1 MGKRLTKV
9 VTRTGDSGTTGMAD
23 GSRRSKDDPR
33 VHALGEVD
41 ELNAQL
47 GMVLSLLGKTEP
59 SDVLFAIQHDL
70 FDIGAELCQPGK
82 SLISKKHVDALE
94 HHVETFNAEL
104 SPLREFIL
112 PGGSPAVASLQLSRA
127 VCRRVERSLVALD
140 QADTINSMTRQ
151 YLNRLSD
158 LLFILA
164 RTQAKRE
171 GAGETYWKSEYSRLN
186 RDDSN

>member
-23 GSRRSKDDPR
+23 GSRCSKDDPR

-41 ELNAQL
+41 ELNAHL
-47 GMVLSLLGKTEP
+47 GVVLSLID
-59 SDVLFAIQHDL
+59 DVELRDLLFGIQHDL

-82 SLISKKHVDALE
+82 SLIGARHVAAVE
-94 HHVETFNAEL
+94 QGVETLNAEL
-104 SPLREFIL
+104 TPLREFIL
-112 PGGSPAVASLQLSRA
+112 PGGSPAVAALQLART
-127 VCRRVERSLVALD
+127 VCRRVERTMVNLD
-140 QADTINSMTRQ
+140 SAGETNPVTRQ

-171 GAGETYWKSEYSRLN
+171 GNEEIYWKSEFSRLS
-186 RDDSN
+186 RDES